1 MKTKR
6 IAALTVVSLI
16 FISLVL
22 RPPIAAIG
30 PLLHEI
36 STKLSLSPAQAGLL
50 TAIPVFC
57 FGLGAFLSPFLMR
70 RFGLNHSMF
79 AVLLIL
85 LVSIV
90 GRLWFG
96 FEILLVGTVL
106 VGLSIAVANV
116 LLPTLVR
123 TDFREKA
130 SLLTSVYTTLLAIA
144 ASFTAA
150 IAVVWSDWLGGWQWA
165 LLLIAAPA
173 ALAILFWLPRL
184 RAAEPHIQVAAHAAK
199 DEARA
204 VYRSPIAWAILGF
217 FGFQSL
223 GFYALLGWLPTM
235 LIASGLNPALAGGYL
250 GLATAI
256 GIPSGFALAPVI
268 SRLKNLSWL
277 IALASSITTT
287 GFLLLGIAVANG
299 AQQNQAILVVAS
311 ILISVGQTATF
322 PMSLSLIATR
332 ASSQAQTTVLSAF
345 SQGWGY
351 LISGFGTFAF
361 GALAGA
367 FNNWS
372 IVAFA
377 MVAVSAIQI
386 AVGFYAGRDVHIG
399 KR

>member
-1 MKTKR
+1 MNSKR
-6 IAALTVVSLI
+6 IGAFTVASLI

-36 STKLSLSPAQAGLL
+36 STKLSLSSAQAGLL
-50 TAIPVFC
+50 TSIPVFC
-57 FGLGAFLSPFLMR
+57 FGLGAFLSPWMMR
-70 RFGLNHSMF
+70 RFGLNHSML
-79 AVLLIL
+79 AVLAIL
-85 LVSIV
+85 LVSLIA
-90 GRLWFG
+90 RLWFG
-96 FEILLVGTVL
+96 FEFLVLGTVL

-123 TDFREKA
+123 ADFRDRA

-150 IAVVWSDWLGGWQWA
+150 IAVVWSEALGGWQFA
-165 LLLIAAPA
+165 LLVIAIPA
-173 ALAILFWLPRL
+173 VLAIAFWSPRMT
-184 RAAEPHIQVAAHAAK
+184 AAEPHIQVPGHAAK
-199 DEARA
+199 GEARA
-204 VYRSPIAWAILGF
+204 VYRSPIAWAILFF

-235 LIASGLNPALAGGYL
+235 LISSGLNPAAAGGYL

-256 GIPSGFALAPVI
+256 GIPSGFALAPLI
-268 SRLKNLSWL
+268 SKLKNLSWL
-277 IALASSITTT
+277 IALASTVTTT
-287 GFLLLGIAVANG
+287 GFLLLGLCVAGG
-299 AQQNQAILVVAS
+299 ADKNQLLLVVAS
-311 ILISVGQTATF
+311 VCISVGQTATF

-332 ASSQAQTTVLSAF
+332 AKSSAQTTVLSAF

-351 LISGFGTFAF
+351 LISGVGTFVF

-367 FNNWS
+367 LNNWS

-377 MVAVSAIQI
+377 MFAVSIAQI
-386 AVGFYAGRDVHIG
+386 AIGFYAGRDARI
-399 KR
+399 K

>member
-1 MKTKR
+1 MKSR
-6 IAALTVVSLI
+6 IPLFTIVSLI
-16 FISLVL
+16 CISLVL

-36 STKLSLSPAQAGLL
+36 STQLHLDSAQASLL
-50 TAIPVFC
+50 TSIPVFC
-57 FGLGAFLSPFLMR
+57 FGLGAFLSPWMMR

-79 AVLLIL
+79 VVLLIL
-85 LVSIV
+85 LIGIV

-96 FEILLVGTVL
+96 FAPLLLGTVM

-123 TDFREKA
+123 TDFQKRA
-130 SLLTSVYTTLLAIA
+130 SLVTSVYTTLLAIA

-150 IAVVWSDWLGGWQWA
+150 IAVVWSEALGGWQLA
-165 LLLIAAPA
+165 LLVIAVPA
-173 ALAILFWLPRL
+173 LLSIVFWLPRL
-184 RAAEPHIQVAAHAAK
+184 RVAEPHMQVSAHLAK
-199 DEARA
+199 DESRA

-235 LIASGLNPALAGGYL
+235 LISVGLDPATAGGYL

-256 GIPSGFALAPVI
+256 GIPSGFALAPLI
-268 SRLKNLSWL
+268 SKLKKLSWL
-277 IALASSITTT
+277 IAIASSITTS
-287 GFLLLGIAVANG
+287 GFAILAFVMING
-299 AQQNQAILVVAS
+299 VQQNLSLLVVAS

-332 ASSQAQTTVLSAF
+332 ASTQGQTTVLSAF

-351 LISGFGTFAF
+351 LISGVGTFAF
-361 GALAGA
+361 GAFAAALDD
-367 FNNWS
+367 WS
-372 IVAFA
+372 VVATS
-377 MVAVSAIQI
+377 MAVISLIQI
-386 AVGFYAGRDVHIG
+386 AIGFYAGRDAHIP
-399 KR
+399 KQ